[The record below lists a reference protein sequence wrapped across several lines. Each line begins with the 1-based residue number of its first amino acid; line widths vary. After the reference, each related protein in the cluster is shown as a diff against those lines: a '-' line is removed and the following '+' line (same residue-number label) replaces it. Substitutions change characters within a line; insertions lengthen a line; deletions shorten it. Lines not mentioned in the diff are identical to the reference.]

1 MNRQFWAVVLQQNEQ
16 IQLITNDW
24 TGFHYINLTHQEL
37 SYFLGR
43 TRQIDLFSQSF
54 VFPILDFFDVMI

>member
-16 IQLITNDW
+16 IQLITIDW
-24 TGFHYINLTHQEL
+24 SGFHNNNLTHREL
-37 SYFLGR
+37 SYFLDR